1 MRLMFPKGK
10 TFPLLS
16 RYVGVSLPDITQSM
30 RFVPFLQPFQR
41 FWMTLRTRIQNSTSA
56 DLPSFSESFTNQTG
70 QFLTFTS
77 ESGTSPGV
85 RLFNWAK
92 GRMKTFTSEGGM
104 ASRVPTAA
112 VSESGMLNYF
122 CLRIRPI
129 CYPFWNS
136 WGRNVINN
144 RLLDLLFRQAALS
157 LVPLGLLGANLF
169 HMSSRSISPPCSQTL
184 M

>member
-1 MRLMFPKGK
+1 MILSASLNAAEKVKKRLSKPIGGVFQSPSPPLLRRKKYKGAERTAILLGFVGDRVLFCQFITDLWNSSTSEGK
-10 TFPLLS
+10 TFPFLS

-70 QFLTFTS
+70 QFLTFTL

-85 RLFNWAK
+85 RLFNFSK

-112 VSESGMLNYF
+112 VSESGM
-122 CLRIRPI
+122 
-129 CYPFWNS
+129 
-136 WGRNVINN
+136 
-144 RLLDLLFRQAALS
+144 
-157 LVPLGLLGANLF
+157 
-169 HMSSRSISPPCSQTL
+169 
-184 M
+184 

>member
-1 MRLMFPKGK
+1 
-10 TFPLLS
+10 
-16 RYVGVSLPDITQSM
+16 M

>member
-1 MRLMFPKGK
+1 
-10 TFPLLS
+10 
-16 RYVGVSLPDITQSM
+16 
-30 RFVPFLQPFQR
+30 
-41 FWMTLRTRIQNSTSA
+41 
-56 DLPSFSESFTNQTG
+56 
-70 QFLTFTS
+70 
-77 ESGTSPGV
+77 
-85 RLFNWAK
+85 
-92 GRMKTFTSEGGM
+92 MKTFTSEGGM

-157 LVPLGLLGANLF
+157 LVPLGLFGGQPVPYEQQEHKPPVFANSHVRDLLSFTLYLPECLWNILLSGFDANKTGRSPAAPLF
-169 HMSSRSISPPCSQTL
+169 RDKVTKYGRNRSIYV
-184 M
+184 